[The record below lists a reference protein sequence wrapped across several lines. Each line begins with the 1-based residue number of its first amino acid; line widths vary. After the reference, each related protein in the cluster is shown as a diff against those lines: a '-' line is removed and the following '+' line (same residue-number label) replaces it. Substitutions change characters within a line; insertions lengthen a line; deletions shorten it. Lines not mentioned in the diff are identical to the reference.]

1 MATFLAILIQ
11 LVVLIVA
18 MVIAGLII
26 RWIIANPE
34 KLKSKWKRIKRSF
47 VAPRIWVKSYRAY
60 RNWKKV
66 KMGFSYKEC
75 RDRLWQE
82 YDDKNTPEKP
92 YYHR

>member
-1 MATFLAILIQ
+1 MSVFLGYLLWFVM
-11 LVVLIVA
+11 LVAA
-18 MVIAGLII
+18 MVVSGLII

-34 KLKSKWKRIKRSF
+34 KLKSKWKRAKRSF
-47 VAPRIWVKSYRAY
+47 IAPRIWIKSYRAY

-66 KMGFSYKEC
+66 GMGFSFKEC
-75 RDRLWQE
+75 REREWQK